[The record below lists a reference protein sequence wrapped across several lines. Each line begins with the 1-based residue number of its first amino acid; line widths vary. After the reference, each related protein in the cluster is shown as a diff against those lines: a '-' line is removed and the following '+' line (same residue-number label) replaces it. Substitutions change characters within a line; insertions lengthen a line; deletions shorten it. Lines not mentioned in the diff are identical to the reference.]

1 MKDTASSCM
10 VVATLIATVM
20 FAAAF
25 SVPGGNDDDTG
36 RPIFLTKK
44 SFLVFA
50 ISDALA
56 LFSSATSI
64 LIFLSILTSR
74 YAEEDFLESLPN
86 RLIIGLATLF
96 ISVATMM
103 IAFCATLFIVL
114 GPELVW
120 VANPMA
126 LVACVPSQ
134 GRKPNSFLFPV
145 SSTPGN
151 LPVTVFLSGH
161 LPISQLSGTGTK
173 EDPRAPRH
181 AHFHGR
187 RVRRFS
193 GDAPPPPA
201 SPAADQHPYLP
212 GSPIRA
218 LHVPLLGIFVSVS
231 PPNSLSGEVPAT
243 FSTPIPARALGSVL
257 LPFWCENYLSWS
269 ASVELWFMGQG
280 YEDHLVTQEADIPEA
295 YKTCFKFWTQAK
307 GLYTND
313 IQRLYKVASAIVHL
327 SQQDL
332 DLSTYIG
339 QIASL
344 KEQFLTVMPLT
355 PDVGAQQT
363 QLDKFF
369 MVLTLIGLR
378 PDLEPI
384 RDQIL
389 GSSSVPS
396 LDDVFARLLRISS
409 TQTLPSDS
417 ASDSSV
423 LVSQTTSRGGRSGT
437 RGRGQRPHCTYC
449 NKLGHTRDRCY
460 QLHGRP
466 PRTAHMAQSSDSP
479 LPQPPSSSA
488 SQTSQASIASVAQPG
503 NASACLTHTSSLGPW
518 ILDSG
523 ASDHLS
529 GNKDLFSSIT
539 TTSDLPTV
547 TLANGSQT
555 VAKGIGL
562 ALPLPSLPLTSVLYT
577 PECPFNLISISK
589 ITRTLNCSITFSDK
603 FVTLQDRSTGKT
615 IGIGRESQGLYHLTS
630 DSSPAVCISTD
641 APLLIHNRL
650 GHPSLSKFQ
659 KMVPRFSTLSSLPCE
674 SCQLGKH
681 TRVSFPKRL
690 NNRAKSPFELVHTDV
705 WGPCRTASTLG
716 FQYFV
721 TFIDDYSRCTWLFLM
736 KNRAELFSIFQKFYT
751 EIQTQF
757 NISIRV
763 LRSDNAREYFSAQFT
778 SFMSHHGILHQSSC
792 AHTPQQNG
800 VAERKNRH
808 LVETA
813 RTLLLHSHVPFRF
826 WGDAVLTACYL
837 INRMPSS
844 VLHDQIPHSLLFP
857 DQPLYFLP
865 PRVFGCTC
873 FVHILTP
880 GQDKLS
886 AKAMKCLFL
895 GYSRLQ
901 KGYRC
906 YSLETH
912 RYFISADV
920 TFFEDSPF
928 FSTTSESLPVS
939 EVLPIPIVSPPDA
952 MPPRP
957 LQVYHRRPRVVAP
970 LPFLRHLLTHFLSLR
985 LHLPRLCLLL
995 MTYPLLFGKAGDRQ
1009 WWMKWLLCTL
1019 MALGNLVVLPS
1030 GKSTVGCRWVY
1041 AVKVGPDGQVDR
1053 LKARLV
1059 AKGYTQVYG
1068 SDYGDTF
1075 SPVAKI
1081 ASVRLLLS
1089 MAAMCSWPLY
1099 QLDIKNAFLHGDL
1112 ARKFIW
1118 SNLLCIYLVV
1128 YVDDIVI
1135 TGSDQDG
1142 IQKLKQHLFTHFQTK
1157 DLGKLKYFL
1166 GIEIAQS
1173 SSGVVLSQRKTG
1185 EPLGDPGRY
1194 RRLVGKLNYLTIT
1207 RPDISFPVSVVSQFL
1222 QSPCDS
1228 HWDAVIRILRY
1239 IKSTPGQ
1246 GVLYENRGHT
1256 QVVGYT
1262 DADWA
1267 GSPTDRRSTS
1277 GYCVFIGGNLI
1288 SWKSKKQDVVAR
1300 SSAEAEYR
1308 AMALATCELIW
1319 LRHLLQELR
1328 FGKDEQ
1334 MKLICDNQ
1342 AALHIA
1348 SNPVFHERTKHIE
1361 VDCHFIREKI
1371 ASGCVATSFVNSN
1384 DQLADIFT
1392 KSLRGRAASNYVKGQ
1407 MLWMLMIRLFKGKLC
1422 FFIYDVC
1429 FLSTTYLW
1437 PKSIVAHN
1445 FIQVI
1450 VEVPCKVRSQMGLG
1464 QCKKCYCKPTFD
1476 QAKYVCANSNF
1487 IEEKVNMLISS
1498 KLKENHNSIYSGR
1511 ASNILPMF
1519 LHNTL
1524 ISGFIAAE
1532 RELPVT
1538 DGVLPAFQ
1546 GRGVGLYTMAADS
1559 SSVDVILDFLRRN
1572 RFTRAEAAL
1581 RSELGNRPDLNGFLQ
1596 KLTLEEK
1603 ADSGNVAGVEAANG
1617 DGSQAQGSGSKELV
1631 IVKEI
1636 ECGERN
1642 KPPSG
1647 DATNMRSD
1655 KNFAFSKGS
1664 EDTVLDLYTWKFN
1677 ADPYR
1682 NEGGSSG
1689 VSTKNNSNSNSVLEL
1704 QVYEQSRYRIGELS
1718 DAVASKDAKSGEEE
1732 IGFSGEKRG
1741 SWVGSSSEKD
1751 GKRKAEMG
1759 GIRAA
1764 IKEQVDEVGRAL
1776 YFGKSQGSSELKT
1789 ISSLNFPLVLEC
1801 QKEELPRLPPVKL
1814 KSEEKPLNISWEEKF
1829 EHEGCISNGDAY
1841 VVVGGKRTAG
1851 GSWLSVSQGIA
1862 EDTSDLVSGFAT
1874 VGDGLSESIDYP
1886 NEYWDS
1892 DEYDDDDDVGYMRQ
1906 PIEDETWFLAHEI
1919 DYPSDN
1925 EKGTGH
1931 GSVPDPQERGPT
1943 KDEDDDQSFA
1953 EEDSYF
1959 SGEQYFPAKHV
1970 APVSASDDP
1979 IGLSVTEMDLSLRQ
1993 MNLSMLRDGKV
2004 MNDCGRPRLDDNCM
2018 DDDQHGSVR
2027 SIGVGINSDAADIGS
2042 EVKNHPDGGF
2052 SFPPPL
2058 RDGQLVQA
2066 SSSKSLWSNNCNA
2079 PTSDETDDCL
2089 NALMRNADMLAS
2101 WRRKSSDSSPVKS
2114 SKDEIMLMLLDQ
2126 RTLLPS
2132 TLSNYGYNERG
2143 HVKKEEDEK
2152 TGGARE
2158 EDPGVS
2164 LEDEEA
2170 AAVQEQ
2176 VRQIKAQEEEF
2187 ETFNLK
2193 IVHRKNRHVSPHLKN
2208 LLNY

>member
-1 MKDTASSCM
+1 MTTKNQIFT
-10 VVATLIATVM
+10 
-20 FAAAF
+20 
-25 SVPGGNDDDTG
+25 SV
-36 RPIFLTKK
+36 
-44 SFLVFA
+44 
-50 ISDALA
+50 
-56 LFSSATSI
+56 
-64 LIFLSILTSR
+64 
-74 YAEEDFLESLPN
+74 
-86 RLIIGLATLF
+86 
-96 ISVATMM
+96 
-103 IAFCATLFIVL
+103 
-114 GPELVW
+114 
-120 VANPMA
+120 
-126 LVACVPSQ
+126 
-134 GRKPNSFLFPV
+134 
-145 SSTPGN
+145 
-151 LPVTVFLSGH
+151 LSG
-161 LPISQLSGTGTK
+161 
-173 EDPRAPRH
+173 
-181 AHFHGR
+181 
-187 RVRRFS
+187 
-193 GDAPPPPA
+193 
-201 SPAADQHPYLP
+201 SPLITSEKLV
-212 GSPIRA
+212 GS
-218 LHVPLLGIFVSVS
+218 
-231 PPNSLSGEVPAT
+231 
-243 FSTPIPARALGSVL
+243 
-257 LPFWCENYLSWS
+257 ENYLSWS

-280 YEDHLVTQEADIPEA
+280 YEDHLVTQEADIPEVDRVQWRKIDAQLCSVLWQSVDPRILLHLQA

-417 ASDSSV
+417 ASDSSML

-970 LPFLRHLLTHFLSLR
+970 LPFPEAPADSLPIPSASPAPALPSPNDLPIAVRKGTRSTRNPHPIYNFLSYHR
-985 LHLPRLCLLL
+985 LSSPYSAFVSAISSVSLPKSTHEALSH
-995 MTYPLLFGKAGDRQ
+995 PGWRQ
-1009 WWMKWLLCTL
+1009 AMVDE
-1019 MALGNLVVLPS
+1019 MAALHSNGTWDLVVLPS

-1041 AVKVGPDGQVDR
+1041 AVKVGPDGQ
-1053 LKARLV
+1053 
-1059 AKGYTQVYG
+1059 
-1068 SDYGDTF
+1068 
-1075 SPVAKI
+1075 I

-1112 ARKFIW
+1112 AEEVYMEQPPGFVAQGESGLVCRLRRSLYGLKQSPRAWF
-1118 SNLLCIYLVV
+1118 SRFSSVVQEFGMLRSTADHSVFYHHNSLGQCIYLVV

-1135 TGSDQDG
+1135 TGSDQD
-1142 IQKLKQHLFTHFQTK
+1142 
-1157 DLGKLKYFL
+1157 
-1166 GIEIAQS
+1166 AQS
-1173 SSGVVLSQRKTG
+1173 SSGVVLSQRKYALDILEETGMLDCKPVDTPMDPNVKLVPGQG

-1392 KSLRGRAASNYVKGQ
+1392 KSLRGPRIKYICN
-1407 MLWMLMIRLFKGKLC
+1407 KLGA
-1422 FFIYDVC
+1422 YDV
-1429 FLSTTYLW
+1429 Y
-1437 PKSIVAHN
+1437 A
-1445 FIQVI
+1445 
-1450 VEVPCKVRSQMGLG
+1450 
-1464 QCKKCYCKPTFD
+1464 
-1476 QAKYVCANSNF
+1476 
-1487 IEEKVNMLISS
+1487 
-1498 KLKENHNSIYSGR
+1498 
-1511 ASNILPMF
+1511 
-1519 LHNTL
+1519 
-1524 ISGFIAAE
+1524 
-1532 RELPVT
+1532 
-1538 DGVLPAFQ
+1538 PA
-1546 GRGVGLYTMAADS
+1546 
-1559 SSVDVILDFLRRN
+1559 
-1572 RFTRAEAAL
+1572 
-1581 RSELGNRPDLNGFLQ
+1581 
-1596 KLTLEEK
+1596 
-1603 ADSGNVAGVEAANG
+1603 
-1617 DGSQAQGSGSKELV
+1617 
-1631 IVKEI
+1631 
-1636 ECGERN
+1636 
-1642 KPPSG
+1642 
-1647 DATNMRSD
+1647 
-1655 KNFAFSKGS
+1655 
-1664 EDTVLDLYTWKFN
+1664 
-1677 ADPYR
+1677 
-1682 NEGGSSG
+1682 
-1689 VSTKNNSNSNSVLEL
+1689 
-1704 QVYEQSRYRIGELS
+1704 
-1718 DAVASKDAKSGEEE
+1718 
-1732 IGFSGEKRG
+1732 
-1741 SWVGSSSEKD
+1741 
-1751 GKRKAEMG
+1751 
-1759 GIRAA
+1759 
-1764 IKEQVDEVGRAL
+1764 
-1776 YFGKSQGSSELKT
+1776 
-1789 ISSLNFPLVLEC
+1789 
-1801 QKEELPRLPPVKL
+1801 
-1814 KSEEKPLNISWEEKF
+1814 
-1829 EHEGCISNGDAY
+1829 
-1841 VVVGGKRTAG
+1841 
-1851 GSWLSVSQGIA
+1851 
-1862 EDTSDLVSGFAT
+1862 
-1874 VGDGLSESIDYP
+1874 
-1886 NEYWDS
+1886 
-1892 DEYDDDDDVGYMRQ
+1892 
-1906 PIEDETWFLAHEI
+1906 
-1919 DYPSDN
+1919 
-1925 EKGTGH
+1925 
-1931 GSVPDPQERGPT
+1931 
-1943 KDEDDDQSFA
+1943 
-1953 EEDSYF
+1953 
-1959 SGEQYFPAKHV
+1959 
-1970 APVSASDDP
+1970 
-1979 IGLSVTEMDLSLRQ
+1979 
-1993 MNLSMLRDGKV
+1993 
-2004 MNDCGRPRLDDNCM
+2004 
-2018 DDDQHGSVR
+2018 
-2027 SIGVGINSDAADIGS
+2027 
-2042 EVKNHPDGGF
+2042 
-2052 SFPPPL
+2052 
-2058 RDGQLVQA
+2058 
-2066 SSSKSLWSNNCNA
+2066 
-2079 PTSDETDDCL
+2079 
-2089 NALMRNADMLAS
+2089 
-2101 WRRKSSDSSPVKS
+2101 
-2114 SKDEIMLMLLDQ
+2114 
-2126 RTLLPS
+2126 
-2132 TLSNYGYNERG
+2132 
-2143 HVKKEEDEK
+2143 
-2152 TGGARE
+2152 
-2158 EDPGVS
+2158 
-2164 LEDEEA
+2164 
-2170 AAVQEQ
+2170 
-2176 VRQIKAQEEEF
+2176 
-2187 ETFNLK
+2187 
-2193 IVHRKNRHVSPHLKN
+2193 
-2208 LLNY
+2208 

>member
-1 MKDTASSCM
+1 MTTKNQIFT
-10 VVATLIATVM
+10 
-20 FAAAF
+20 
-25 SVPGGNDDDTG
+25 SV
-36 RPIFLTKK
+36 
-44 SFLVFA
+44 
-50 ISDALA
+50 IS
-56 LFSSATSI
+56 
-64 LIFLSILTSR
+64 
-74 YAEEDFLESLPN
+74 
-86 RLIIGLATLF
+86 
-96 ISVATMM
+96 
-103 IAFCATLFIVL
+103 
-114 GPELVW
+114 
-120 VANPMA
+120 
-126 LVACVPSQ
+126 
-134 GRKPNSFLFPV
+134 
-145 SSTPGN
+145 
-151 LPVTVFLSGH
+151 
-161 LPISQLSGTGTK
+161 
-173 EDPRAPRH
+173 
-181 AHFHGR
+181 
-187 RVRRFS
+187 
-193 GDAPPPPA
+193 
-201 SPAADQHPYLP
+201 
-212 GSPIRA
+212 GSPMITSEK
-218 LHVPLLGIFVSVS
+218 LV
-231 PPNSLSGEVPAT
+231 
-243 FSTPIPARALGSVL
+243 GS
-257 LPFWCENYLSWS
+257 ENYLSWS

-280 YEDHLVTQEADIPEA
+280 YEDHLVTQEADIPEVDRVQWRKIDAQLCSVLWQSVDPRILLHLQA

-409 TQTLPSDS
+409 TQTLTSDS

-437 RGRGQRPHCTYC
+437 RGRGQRPQCTYC

-466 PRTAHMAQSSDSP
+466 PRTAHMAQSSDSL

-901 KGYRC
+901 K
-906 YSLETH
+906 
-912 RYFISADV
+912 
-920 TFFEDSPF
+920 
-928 FSTTSESLPVS
+928 
-939 EVLPIPIVSPPDA
+939 VLPIPIVSPPEA

-970 LPFLRHLLTHFLSLR
+970 LPFPEAPADSLPIPSASPAPALPSPNDLPIAVRKGTRSTRNPHPIYNFLSYHR
-985 LHLPRLCLLL
+985 LSSPYSAFVSAISSVSLPKSTHEALSH
-995 MTYPLLFGKAGDRQ
+995 PGWRQ
-1009 WWMKWLLCTL
+1009 AMVDE
-1019 MALGNLVVLPS
+1019 MAALHSNGTWDLVVLPP

-1112 ARKFIW
+1112 AEEVYMEQPPGFVAQGESGLVCRLRRSLYGLKQSPRAWFSRFSSVVQEFGMLRSTADHSVFIIITPWGSVFIW
-1118 SNLLCIYLVV
+1118 LFMWTTSSLQA
-1128 YVDDIVI
+1128 VI
-1135 TGSDQDG
+1135 RM
-1142 IQKLKQHLFTHFQTK
+1142 
-1157 DLGKLKYFL
+1157 
-1166 GIEIAQS
+1166 IAQS
-1173 SSGVVLSQRKTG
+1173 SSGVVLSQRKYALDILEETGMLDCKPVDTPMDPNVKLVPGQG

-1392 KSLRGRAASNYVKGQ
+1392 KSLRGPRIKYICN
-1407 MLWMLMIRLFKGKLC
+1407 KLGA
-1422 FFIYDVC
+1422 YDV
-1429 FLSTTYLW
+1429 Y
-1437 PKSIVAHN
+1437 A
-1445 FIQVI
+1445 
-1450 VEVPCKVRSQMGLG
+1450 
-1464 QCKKCYCKPTFD
+1464 
-1476 QAKYVCANSNF
+1476 
-1487 IEEKVNMLISS
+1487 
-1498 KLKENHNSIYSGR
+1498 
-1511 ASNILPMF
+1511 
-1519 LHNTL
+1519 
-1524 ISGFIAAE
+1524 
-1532 RELPVT
+1532 
-1538 DGVLPAFQ
+1538 PA
-1546 GRGVGLYTMAADS
+1546 
-1559 SSVDVILDFLRRN
+1559 
-1572 RFTRAEAAL
+1572 
-1581 RSELGNRPDLNGFLQ
+1581 
-1596 KLTLEEK
+1596 
-1603 ADSGNVAGVEAANG
+1603 
-1617 DGSQAQGSGSKELV
+1617 
-1631 IVKEI
+1631 
-1636 ECGERN
+1636 
-1642 KPPSG
+1642 
-1647 DATNMRSD
+1647 
-1655 KNFAFSKGS
+1655 
-1664 EDTVLDLYTWKFN
+1664 
-1677 ADPYR
+1677 
-1682 NEGGSSG
+1682 
-1689 VSTKNNSNSNSVLEL
+1689 
-1704 QVYEQSRYRIGELS
+1704 
-1718 DAVASKDAKSGEEE
+1718 
-1732 IGFSGEKRG
+1732 
-1741 SWVGSSSEKD
+1741 
-1751 GKRKAEMG
+1751 
-1759 GIRAA
+1759 
-1764 IKEQVDEVGRAL
+1764 
-1776 YFGKSQGSSELKT
+1776 
-1789 ISSLNFPLVLEC
+1789 
-1801 QKEELPRLPPVKL
+1801 
-1814 KSEEKPLNISWEEKF
+1814 
-1829 EHEGCISNGDAY
+1829 
-1841 VVVGGKRTAG
+1841 
-1851 GSWLSVSQGIA
+1851 
-1862 EDTSDLVSGFAT
+1862 
-1874 VGDGLSESIDYP
+1874 
-1886 NEYWDS
+1886 
-1892 DEYDDDDDVGYMRQ
+1892 
-1906 PIEDETWFLAHEI
+1906 
-1919 DYPSDN
+1919 
-1925 EKGTGH
+1925 
-1931 GSVPDPQERGPT
+1931 
-1943 KDEDDDQSFA
+1943 
-1953 EEDSYF
+1953 
-1959 SGEQYFPAKHV
+1959 
-1970 APVSASDDP
+1970 
-1979 IGLSVTEMDLSLRQ
+1979 
-1993 MNLSMLRDGKV
+1993 
-2004 MNDCGRPRLDDNCM
+2004 
-2018 DDDQHGSVR
+2018 
-2027 SIGVGINSDAADIGS
+2027 
-2042 EVKNHPDGGF
+2042 
-2052 SFPPPL
+2052 
-2058 RDGQLVQA
+2058 
-2066 SSSKSLWSNNCNA
+2066 
-2079 PTSDETDDCL
+2079 
-2089 NALMRNADMLAS
+2089 
-2101 WRRKSSDSSPVKS
+2101 
-2114 SKDEIMLMLLDQ
+2114 
-2126 RTLLPS
+2126 
-2132 TLSNYGYNERG
+2132 
-2143 HVKKEEDEK
+2143 
-2152 TGGARE
+2152 
-2158 EDPGVS
+2158 
-2164 LEDEEA
+2164 
-2170 AAVQEQ
+2170 
-2176 VRQIKAQEEEF
+2176 
-2187 ETFNLK
+2187 
-2193 IVHRKNRHVSPHLKN
+2193 
-2208 LLNY
+2208 

>member
-1 MKDTASSCM
+1 MTTKNQIFT
-10 VVATLIATVM
+10 
-20 FAAAF
+20 
-25 SVPGGNDDDTG
+25 SV
-36 RPIFLTKK
+36 
-44 SFLVFA
+44 
-50 ISDALA
+50 
-56 LFSSATSI
+56 
-64 LIFLSILTSR
+64 
-74 YAEEDFLESLPN
+74 
-86 RLIIGLATLF
+86 
-96 ISVATMM
+96 
-103 IAFCATLFIVL
+103 
-114 GPELVW
+114 
-120 VANPMA
+120 
-126 LVACVPSQ
+126 
-134 GRKPNSFLFPV
+134 
-145 SSTPGN
+145 
-151 LPVTVFLSGH
+151 LSG
-161 LPISQLSGTGTK
+161 
-173 EDPRAPRH
+173 
-181 AHFHGR
+181 
-187 RVRRFS
+187 
-193 GDAPPPPA
+193 
-201 SPAADQHPYLP
+201 SPLITSEKLV
-212 GSPIRA
+212 GS
-218 LHVPLLGIFVSVS
+218 
-231 PPNSLSGEVPAT
+231 
-243 FSTPIPARALGSVL
+243 
-257 LPFWCENYLSWS
+257 ENYLSWS

-280 YEDHLVTQEADIPEA
+280 YEDHLVTQEADIPEVDRVQWRKIDAQLCSVLWQSVDPRILLHLQA

-355 PDVGAQQT
+355 PDVGAH
-363 QLDKFF
+363 KHS
-369 MVLTLIGLR
+369 LTSSSWSLLLLALR

-417 ASDSSV
+417 ASDSSMLV
-423 LVSQTTSRGGRSGT
+423 L
-437 RGRGQRPHCTYC
+437 
-449 NKLGHTRDRCY
+449 KLPLEEDAV
-460 QLHGRP
+460 LHGRP

-479 LPQPPSSSA
+479 LSQPPSSSA

-529 GNKDLFSSIT
+529 
-539 TTSDLPTV
+539 
-547 TLANGSQT
+547 
-555 VAKGIGL
+555 GIGL

-721 TFIDDYSRCTWLFLM
+721 TFIDDYSR
-736 KNRAELFSIFQKFYT
+736 S
-751 EIQTQF
+751 
-757 NISIRV
+757 
-763 LRSDNAREYFSAQFT
+763 QFT

-912 RYFISADV
+912 RLAHSHC
-920 TFFEDSPF
+920 
-928 FSTTSESLPVS
+928 L
-939 EVLPIPIVSPPDA
+939 PPDV

-970 LPFLRHLLTHFLSLR
+970 LPFPEAPADSLPIPSASPAPALPSPNDLPIAVRKGTRSTRNPHPIYNFLSYHR
-985 LHLPRLCLLL
+985 LSSPYSAFVSAISSVSLPKSTHEALSH
-995 MTYPLLFGKAGDRQ
+995 PGWRQ
-1009 WWMKWLLCTL
+1009 AMVDE
-1019 MALGNLVVLPS
+1019 MAALHSNGTWDLVVLPS

-1112 ARKFIW
+1112 AEEVYMEQPPGFVAQGESGLVCRLRRSLYGLKQSPRAWF
-1118 SNLLCIYLVV
+1118 SRFSSVVQEFGMLRSTADHSVFYHHNSLGQCIYLVV

-1135 TGSDQDG
+1135 TGSDQDDSS
-1142 IQKLKQHLFTHFQTK
+1142 IQFWCGPF
-1157 DLGKLKYFL
+1157 
-1166 GIEIAQS
+1166 
-1173 SSGVVLSQRKTG
+1173 QRKYALDILEETGMLDCKPVDTPMDPNVKLVPGQG

-1392 KSLRGRAASNYVKGQ
+1392 KSLRGPRIKY
-1407 MLWMLMIRLFKGKLC
+1407 I
-1422 FFIYDVC
+1422 
-1429 FLSTTYLW
+1429 
-1437 PKSIVAHN
+1437 
-1445 FIQVI
+1445 
-1450 VEVPCKVRSQMGLG
+1450 CK
-1464 QCKKCYCKPTFD
+1464 
-1476 QAKYVCANSNF
+1476 QA
-1487 IEEKVNMLISS
+1487 
-1498 KLKENHNSIYSGR
+1498 
-1511 ASNILPMF
+1511 
-1519 LHNTL
+1519 
-1524 ISGFIAAE
+1524 
-1532 RELPVT
+1532 
-1538 DGVLPAFQ
+1538 
-1546 GRGVGLYTMAADS
+1546 
-1559 SSVDVILDFLRRN
+1559 
-1572 RFTRAEAAL
+1572 
-1581 RSELGNRPDLNGFLQ
+1581 
-1596 KLTLEEK
+1596 
-1603 ADSGNVAGVEAANG
+1603 
-1617 DGSQAQGSGSKELV
+1617 
-1631 IVKEI
+1631 
-1636 ECGERN
+1636 
-1642 KPPSG
+1642 
-1647 DATNMRSD
+1647 
-1655 KNFAFSKGS
+1655 
-1664 EDTVLDLYTWKFN
+1664 W
-1677 ADPYR
+1677 
-1682 NEGGSSG
+1682 
-1689 VSTKNNSNSNSVLEL
+1689 
-1704 QVYEQSRYRIGELS
+1704 
-1718 DAVASKDAKSGEEE
+1718 
-1732 IGFSGEKRG
+1732 
-1741 SWVGSSSEKD
+1741 
-1751 GKRKAEMG
+1751 
-1759 GIRAA
+1759 
-1764 IKEQVDEVGRAL
+1764 
-1776 YFGKSQGSSELKT
+1776 
-1789 ISSLNFPLVLEC
+1789 
-1801 QKEELPRLPPVKL
+1801 
-1814 KSEEKPLNISWEEKF
+1814 
-1829 EHEGCISNGDAY
+1829 CI
-1841 VVVGGKRTAG
+1841 
-1851 GSWLSVSQGIA
+1851 
-1862 EDTSDLVSGFAT
+1862 
-1874 VGDGLSESIDYP
+1874 
-1886 NEYWDS
+1886 
-1892 DEYDDDDDVGYMRQ
+1892 
-1906 PIEDETWFLAHEI
+1906 
-1919 DYPSDN
+1919 
-1925 EKGTGH
+1925 
-1931 GSVPDPQERGPT
+1931 
-1943 KDEDDDQSFA
+1943 
-1953 EEDSYF
+1953 
-1959 SGEQYFPAKHV
+1959 
-1970 APVSASDDP
+1970 
-1979 IGLSVTEMDLSLRQ
+1979 
-1993 MNLSMLRDGKV
+1993 
-2004 MNDCGRPRLDDNCM
+2004 
-2018 DDDQHGSVR
+2018 
-2027 SIGVGINSDAADIGS
+2027 
-2042 EVKNHPDGGF
+2042 
-2052 SFPPPL
+2052 
-2058 RDGQLVQA
+2058 
-2066 SSSKSLWSNNCNA
+2066 
-2079 PTSDETDDCL
+2079 
-2089 NALMRNADMLAS
+2089 
-2101 WRRKSSDSSPVKS
+2101 
-2114 SKDEIMLMLLDQ
+2114 
-2126 RTLLPS
+2126 
-2132 TLSNYGYNERG
+2132 
-2143 HVKKEEDEK
+2143 
-2152 TGGARE
+2152 
-2158 EDPGVS
+2158 
-2164 LEDEEA
+2164 
-2170 AAVQEQ
+2170 
-2176 VRQIKAQEEEF
+2176 
-2187 ETFNLK
+2187 
-2193 IVHRKNRHVSPHLKN
+2193 
-2208 LLNY
+2208 

>member
-1 MKDTASSCM
+1 MITSEK
-10 VVATLIATVM
+10 
-20 FAAAF
+20 
-25 SVPGGNDDDTG
+25 
-36 RPIFLTKK
+36 
-44 SFLVFA
+44 LV
-50 ISDALA
+50 
-56 LFSSATSI
+56 
-64 LIFLSILTSR
+64 
-74 YAEEDFLESLPN
+74 
-86 RLIIGLATLF
+86 
-96 ISVATMM
+96 
-103 IAFCATLFIVL
+103 
-114 GPELVW
+114 
-120 VANPMA
+120 
-126 LVACVPSQ
+126 
-134 GRKPNSFLFPV
+134 
-145 SSTPGN
+145 
-151 LPVTVFLSGH
+151 
-161 LPISQLSGTGTK
+161 
-173 EDPRAPRH
+173 
-181 AHFHGR
+181 
-187 RVRRFS
+187 
-193 GDAPPPPA
+193 
-201 SPAADQHPYLP
+201 
-212 GSPIRA
+212 GS
-218 LHVPLLGIFVSVS
+218 
-231 PPNSLSGEVPAT
+231 
-243 FSTPIPARALGSVL
+243 
-257 LPFWCENYLSWS
+257 ENYLSWS

-280 YEDHLVTQEADIPEA
+280 YEDHLITQEADIPEVDRVQWRKIDA
-295 YKTCFKFWTQAK
+295 QLCSVLWQSPT
-307 GLYTND
+307 GLGSIY
-313 IQRLYKVASAIVHL
+313 LYW
-327 SQQDL
+327 
-332 DLSTYIG
+332 

-562 ALPLPSLPLTSVLYT
+562 ALPCLLYLSLLSFIL
-577 PECPFNLISISK
+577 
-589 ITRTLNCSITFSDK
+589 LN
-603 FVTLQDRSTGKT
+603 DRSTGKT

-721 TFIDDYSRCTWLFLM
+721 TFIDDYSR
-736 KNRAELFSIFQKFYT
+736 S
-751 EIQTQF
+751 
-757 NISIRV
+757 
-763 LRSDNAREYFSAQFT
+763 QFT

-939 EVLPIPIVSPPDA
+939 EV
-952 MPPRP
+952 
-957 LQVYHRRPRVVAP
+957 YHRRPRVVAP
-970 LPFLRHLLTHFLSLR
+970 LPFPEAPADSLPIPSASPAPALPSPNDLPIAVRKGTRSTRNPHPIYNFLSYHR
-985 LHLPRLCLLL
+985 LSSPYSAFVSAISSVSLPKSTHEALSH
-995 MTYPLLFGKAGDRQ
+995 PGWRQ
-1009 WWMKWLLCTL
+1009 AMVDE
-1019 MALGNLVVLPS
+1019 MAALHSNGTWDLVVLPS

-1112 ARKFIW
+1112 AEEVYMEQPPGFVAQGE
-1118 SNLLCIYLVV
+1118 SGLVCRLRRSLYGLKQSPRAWFSRFSSV
-1128 YVDDIVI
+1128 VQEF
-1135 TGSDQDG
+1135 GMLRSSDQDG

-1173 SSGVVLSQRKTG
+1173 SSGVVLSQRKYALDILEETGMLDCKPVDTPMDPNVKLVPGQG

-1392 KSLRGRAASNYVKGQ
+1392 KSLRGPRIKYICN
-1407 MLWMLMIRLFKGKLC
+1407 KLGA
-1422 FFIYDVC
+1422 YDV
-1429 FLSTTYLW
+1429 Y
-1437 PKSIVAHN
+1437 A
-1445 FIQVI
+1445 
-1450 VEVPCKVRSQMGLG
+1450 
-1464 QCKKCYCKPTFD
+1464 
-1476 QAKYVCANSNF
+1476 
-1487 IEEKVNMLISS
+1487 
-1498 KLKENHNSIYSGR
+1498 
-1511 ASNILPMF
+1511 
-1519 LHNTL
+1519 
-1524 ISGFIAAE
+1524 
-1532 RELPVT
+1532 
-1538 DGVLPAFQ
+1538 PA
-1546 GRGVGLYTMAADS
+1546 
-1559 SSVDVILDFLRRN
+1559 
-1572 RFTRAEAAL
+1572 
-1581 RSELGNRPDLNGFLQ
+1581 
-1596 KLTLEEK
+1596 
-1603 ADSGNVAGVEAANG
+1603 
-1617 DGSQAQGSGSKELV
+1617 
-1631 IVKEI
+1631 
-1636 ECGERN
+1636 
-1642 KPPSG
+1642 
-1647 DATNMRSD
+1647 
-1655 KNFAFSKGS
+1655 
-1664 EDTVLDLYTWKFN
+1664 
-1677 ADPYR
+1677 
-1682 NEGGSSG
+1682 
-1689 VSTKNNSNSNSVLEL
+1689 
-1704 QVYEQSRYRIGELS
+1704 
-1718 DAVASKDAKSGEEE
+1718 
-1732 IGFSGEKRG
+1732 
-1741 SWVGSSSEKD
+1741 
-1751 GKRKAEMG
+1751 
-1759 GIRAA
+1759 
-1764 IKEQVDEVGRAL
+1764 
-1776 YFGKSQGSSELKT
+1776 
-1789 ISSLNFPLVLEC
+1789 
-1801 QKEELPRLPPVKL
+1801 
-1814 KSEEKPLNISWEEKF
+1814 
-1829 EHEGCISNGDAY
+1829 
-1841 VVVGGKRTAG
+1841 
-1851 GSWLSVSQGIA
+1851 
-1862 EDTSDLVSGFAT
+1862 
-1874 VGDGLSESIDYP
+1874 
-1886 NEYWDS
+1886 
-1892 DEYDDDDDVGYMRQ
+1892 
-1906 PIEDETWFLAHEI
+1906 
-1919 DYPSDN
+1919 
-1925 EKGTGH
+1925 
-1931 GSVPDPQERGPT
+1931 
-1943 KDEDDDQSFA
+1943 
-1953 EEDSYF
+1953 
-1959 SGEQYFPAKHV
+1959 
-1970 APVSASDDP
+1970 
-1979 IGLSVTEMDLSLRQ
+1979 
-1993 MNLSMLRDGKV
+1993 
-2004 MNDCGRPRLDDNCM
+2004 
-2018 DDDQHGSVR
+2018 
-2027 SIGVGINSDAADIGS
+2027 
-2042 EVKNHPDGGF
+2042 
-2052 SFPPPL
+2052 
-2058 RDGQLVQA
+2058 
-2066 SSSKSLWSNNCNA
+2066 
-2079 PTSDETDDCL
+2079 
-2089 NALMRNADMLAS
+2089 
-2101 WRRKSSDSSPVKS
+2101 
-2114 SKDEIMLMLLDQ
+2114 
-2126 RTLLPS
+2126 
-2132 TLSNYGYNERG
+2132 
-2143 HVKKEEDEK
+2143 
-2152 TGGARE
+2152 
-2158 EDPGVS
+2158 
-2164 LEDEEA
+2164 
-2170 AAVQEQ
+2170 
-2176 VRQIKAQEEEF
+2176 
-2187 ETFNLK
+2187 
-2193 IVHRKNRHVSPHLKN
+2193 
-2208 LLNY
+2208 